1 MEKLAA
7 LQRSELQAQ
16 LEQAKN
22 EIRSDTN
29 RALQICVECL
39 QFAGSCMIKKI
50 SKKEKAYLFFTT
62 TTTKAIKFGEKCFV
76 EN

>member
-50 SKKEKAYLFFTT
+50 SKKEKAYLFFYNNNN
-62 TTTKAIKFGEKCFV
+62 KSDKV
-76 EN
+76 W